1 MRIVYFIILFTFV
14 CNYAKNQ
21 GLTNSLAN
29 ISHENLLDNPWFTVN
44 QRGQTSYTTKNAYC
58 VDRWKTAGSSTDK
71 EVKKVS
77 NGLELKQNSSTSG
90 AWSAIAQ
97 YIAHDDLIIGE
108 RYTISILY
116 ADGTIRSKVSLP
128 LAETTSYTRF
138 AYTGMYQDVVVN
150 FDYQG
155 NGGYFIIDIET
166 KNSTVVDTVI
176 RAVKLEKGTVST
188 LAMDSAPNYATEL
201 LKCQRYFQRIKSNQN
216 GTQILHTIANSSTT
230 SRGIIILSECMRE
243 TPTVTVSDIAAFSLF
258 NSGSSKQLSSIA
270 LLSIDDNKKYC
281 KLTIS
286 STSATTMAANDVYA
300 LELANGAYIDFSAD
314 L

>member
-1 MRIVYFIILFTFV
+1 MRIVYFIILFSFV

-44 QRGQTSYTTKNAYC
+44 QRGQSSYTANNAYC
-58 VDRWKTAGSSTDK
+58 VDRWKTVGTSTDK

-77 NGLELKQNSSTSG
+77 NGLELKQNSSSSG
-90 AWSAIAQ
+90 AWNAIEQ
-97 YIAHDDLIIGE
+97 FIEHDDLIIGE

-138 AYTGMYQDVVVN
+138 AYTNMYQDVVVN

-155 NGGYFIIDIET
+155 NGGFFLIDIET

-188 LAMDSAPNYATEL
+188 LAMDTAPNYQQEL
-201 LKCQRYFQRIKSNQN
+201 AKCQRYFQRIKSNQN
-216 GTQILHTIANSSTT
+216 GMQAFYTIATSS
-230 SRGIIILSECMRE
+230 SSLRGLLILQENMRNK
-243 TPTVTVSDIAAFSLF
+243 PTITISDITGITLY
-258 NSGSSKQLSSIA
+258 NSGTPKQVNSLAIEN
-270 LLSIDDNKKYC
+270 IDANNRYV
-281 KLTIS
+281 KLTMGS
-286 STSATTMAANDVYA
+286 SNVAINEVYA
-300 LELANGAYIDFSAD
+300 AEIANGVYIDFSAD

>member
-44 QRGQTSYTTKNAYC
+44 QRGQTSYTTNNAYC
-58 VDRWKTAGSSTDK
+58 VDRWKTSGASTDK

-97 YIAHDDLIIGE
+97 YIAHDNLIIGE

-138 AYTGMYQDVVVN
+138 AYTNMYQDVVVN

-155 NGGYFIIDIET
+155 NGGYFLIDIET

-188 LAMDSAPNYATEL
+188 LAMDTAPNYATEL
-201 LKCQRYFQRIKSNQN
+201 LKCQRYFYRISIPIYQTAGMGISNTGN
-216 GTQILHTIANSSTT
+216 
-230 SRGIIILSECMRE
+230 GIIVTFYTPVNMRMK
-243 TPTVTVSDIAAFSLF
+243 PSVSTDGNLKLR
-258 NSGSSKQLSSIA
+258 NGSSFIPITSNI
-270 LLSIDDNKKYC
+270 IYGDDDSNRFDASFTTESGA
-281 KLTIS
+281 LTIG
-286 STSATTMAANDVYA
+286 TVYQLYTPSHA
-300 LELANGAYIDFSAD
+300 SYLDFSAD